1 MAARVIQALAPGAIA
16 RALDVLRSGGLV
28 AFPTD
33 TVYGVG
39 AMAFDPAAIDRIFAA
54 KGREA
59 TKALPILLA
68 DLAGL
73 SEVTQALSPEVLRL
87 AVGFWPG
94 PLTLVVRK
102 LEAVPMAVSGDGTV
116 GVRVPDH
123 PIALALLRESGPLAA
138 TSANRSGAAD
148 PLTADDV
155 VEGLGDRVDLILDG
169 GRAPGGRPSTVVD
182 CTVSPPS
189 LVREGPIPM
198 AAILAVLAAPLSKP

>member
-1 MAARVIQALAPGAIA
+1 MAARVIQAFAPEAIA
-16 RALDVLRSGGLV
+16 RALEVLRGGGLV

-39 AMAFDPAAIDRIFAA
+39 AMAFDPAAIERIFAA
-54 KGREA
+54 KGRDT

-68 DLAGL
+68 EQAGL
-73 SEVTQALSPEVLRL
+73 AEVAQALPPEVLRL
-87 AVGFWPG
+87 AGSFWPG
-94 PLTLVVRK
+94 PLTLVVHK
-102 LEAVPMAVSGDGTV
+102 LAAVPMVVSRDGTV

-189 LVREGPIPM
+189 LIREGPISL
-198 AAILAVLAAPLSKP
+198 AAILAVLAGSAR

>member
-1 MAARVIQALAPGAIA
+1 MAARVMQALAPDAIA
-16 RALDVLRSGGLV
+16 TAVEILRRGGLV

-39 AMAFDPAAIDRIFAA
+39 AMAFDPAAIERIYAA

-73 SEVTQALSPEVLRL
+73 QEVAEVLPEDVLKL
-87 AVGFWPG
+87 AKAFWPG

-102 LEAVPMAVSGDGTV
+102 LASVPAAVSRDETV

-123 PIALALLRESGPLAA
+123 PIALALLRAGGPLAA
-138 TSANRSGAAD
+138 TSANLSGAAD

-155 VEGLGDRVDLILDG
+155 VAGLGDRVDLILDG
-169 GRAPGGRPSTVVD
+169 GVAPGGRPSTVVD
-182 CTVSPPS
+182 CTARPPS
-189 LVREGPIPM
+189 LVREGPIPL
-198 AAILAVLAAPLSKP
+198 AAILAVIAETPR